1 MGLPAGTR
9 NYTYAQDMAIVR
21 TKTQWAMLIILLLA
35 LFTGPLWIRLMWGNY
50 GLSVANLIGI
60 TIIAATGLNI
70 LTGYCGQLSIG
81 HAGFIAVGAYTSAV
95 LTNRL
100 GLPFL
105 VGLIAAGVF
114 AGLIG
119 LIFGI
124 PSVRVKGFYLAI
136 STIAAQFIIIWVIS
150 HWESIT
156 GGFTG
161 ISVPPASIGGIT
173 FVSQASMFY
182 LIMVITTLVVFFAK
196 NLARTRAGRAF
207 VAIRDND
214 LAAEVMGINL
224 FHYKL
229 LAFFIG
235 CFLAGIAGSLLA
247 HWVGFMSVEHF
258 SIMDSIL
265 YIGMI
270 IIGGLGTT
278 IGPIFGV
285 IFIRL
290 LQQGITFIAPWLE
303 DLFTLPAGFTTGIGP
318 MVFGFFIILFLILEP
333 RGLAHLWQL
342 FKASYRLWPFSY

>member
-1 MGLPAGTR
+1 LDLPSGTR
-9 NYTYAQDMAIVR
+9 SYSYAQDMAIFR
-21 TKTQWAMLIILLLA
+21 TKTHWVWLFLLFVLLLTA
-35 LFTGPLWIRLMWGNY
+35 PLYWGNY
-50 GLSVANLIGI
+50 WLSVANLIGI
-60 TIIAATGLNI
+60 TIIAATGLSI

-100 GLPFL
+100 ELPFL
-105 VGLIAAGVF
+105 VGLIS
-114 AGLIG
+114 AGLMAGFVG

-136 STIAAQFIIIWVIS
+136 STIAAQFIIIWVIN
-150 HWESIT
+150 HWAGVT

-161 ISVPPASIGGIT
+161 ISVPPASIGGISLIT
-173 FVSQASMFY
+173 QTSQFY
-182 LIMVITTLVVFFAK
+182 LIVVITIIVIYFAK
-196 NLARTRAGRAF
+196 NLARTRVGRAF
-207 VAIRDND
+207 IAIRDND

-224 FHYKL
+224 FRYKL

-247 HWVGFMSVEHF
+247 HWIGFMNAENF
-258 SIMDSIL
+258 SMMDSIL

-278 IGPIFGV
+278 VGPIFGV

-290 LQQGITFIAPWLE
+290 LQVGITFVSPILE
-303 DLFTLPAGFTTGIGP
+303 SSFALPAGFTTGIGP
-318 MVFGFFIILFLILEP
+318 MLFGLAIILFLILEP
-333 RGLAHLWQL
+333 RGLAHRWAL
-342 FKASYRLWPFSY
+342 FKAAYRLWPFSY